1 VTTLELSWQG
11 SAARVSRW
19 LWIWIAALGATALLW
34 YFDGAPPWLDDYPK
48 DWVLPFAKYTT
59 IVMTAIKNNISDV
72 TRMISNGIL
81 NPILQFFID
90 LLAHGFKIGNG
101 ASAIELPRLS
111 WVGIVA
117 TFTLAGYALGRWRLA
132 ALAGGCFLYI
142 ALFGQWDS
150 AMTTLASIVMAV
162 PIGVML
168 GLLVGIWGYRAP
180 RVRAYFLNPL
190 LDLMQTIPTFAYL
203 VPILLLFG
211 TNPVSGLVATI
222 IFAMPPMV
230 RATMLALEQVPAE
243 IGEFGT
249 MAGCTRRQRL
259 WRILMPSARPLLMV
273 GVNQVIMMSLNMVI
287 IASMIGAGGL
297 GYDVLLALRA
307 LKIGDAL
314 EAGLA
319 IVVIAIVLDRLS
331 QAAVHTV
338 STRRLDTRPFWQ
350 RHPYLFASIALIV
363 VTTLASFVIP
373 SLNRIPE
380 GWTVTLAPYAKEF
393 IDWIN
398 INYFDY
404 IEAFRVALL
413 LNILNPVRDLL
424 VDLPWFAIV
433 ALIGV
438 AGWQFGGWR
447 LSLLTMS
454 LTAFCAMV
462 GLWDKTMNTVYLVG
476 VSVVIACLIGVPL
489 GIWAARSR
497 TGNRILTPVVDLLQ
511 TIPAFVY
518 LIPVVMLFR
527 VGDVSAMIAIVAY
540 AVAPAIRYTNH
551 GIRQVSPQLVE
562 AAKVAGCTR
571 TQILFR
577 VQLPL
582 ALPEIMLGINQVI
595 MLAIAMDIIAAMV
608 GTRDLGQEV
617 FISLAKADV
626 GRGII
631 AGLCVAFI
639 GIVADRLVG
648 GWARKLRQRF
658 GMVG

>member
-1 VTTLELSWQG
+1 VTTLDIPW
-11 SAARVSRW
+11 SASTPRISRW
-19 LWIWIAALGATALLW
+19 VWIWLLALSLAFLLWIFAESL
-34 YFDGAPPWLDDYPK
+34 PWLVAYPK
-48 DWVLPFAKYTT
+48 SWIVPLAKLTT
-59 IVMTAIKNNISDV
+59 VVMTWIKNNLSWLTRAISDV
-72 TRMISNGIL
+72 
-81 NPILQFFID
+81 LQIQLRFIID
-90 LLAHGFKIGNG
+90 LLARGFEIGHGDD
-101 ASAIELPRLS
+101 ATLLPRLS
-111 WVGIVA
+111 WVGVIGA
-117 TFTLAGYALGRWRLA
+117 FTLGGYALGKWRLA
-132 ALAGGCFLYI
+132 TLSGGCFIYI

-150 AMTTLASIVMAV
+150 AMTTLASIIMAV
-162 PIGVML
+162 PIGVVF
-168 GLLVGIWGYRAP
+168 GLLIGIWGYRSP
-180 RVRAYFLNPL
+180 RATAIFINPA

-203 VPILLLFG
+203 VPMLLLFG
-211 TNPVSGLVATI
+211 INPVAGMIATVV
-222 IFAMPPMV
+222 FAMPPMV
-230 RATMLALEQVPAE
+230 RATILALKQVPAE

-249 MAGCTRRQRL
+249 MAGCTPRQRL
-259 WRILMPSARPLLMV
+259 WRILMPAARPLLMV

-307 LKIGDAL
+307 LKVGQSL
-314 EAGLA
+314 ESGLA

-338 STRRLDTRPFWQ
+338 STRQLDTRTYWR
-350 RHPYLFASIALIV
+350 RHPFLLASILLIV
-363 VTTLASFVIP
+363 VTTLASLVIP
-373 SLNRIPE
+373 AFAQIPD
-380 GWTVTLAPYAKEF
+380 GWTVTLASYAKDA

-398 INYFDY
+398 VNYFDY
-404 IEAFRVALL
+404 LEAFRVALL
-413 LNILNPVRDLL
+413 LNILNPVRQFLL
-424 VDLPWFAIV
+424 EIPWLAAV

-462 GLWDKTMNTVYLVG
+462 GLWDKTMITVYLVA
-476 VSVVIACLIGVPL
+476 VSVVISCLIGIPL
-489 GIWAARSR
+489 GIWSARSQ
-497 TGNRILTPVVDLLQ
+497 TGNRIVTPIVDLLQ

-527 VGDVSAMIAIVAY
+527 VGDVSAMIAIIAY

-571 TQILFR
+571 SQILFR

-617 FISLAKADV
+617 FISLAKADA
-626 GRGII
+626 GRGIV

-648 GWARKLRQRF
+648 GWSRRLRHRY
-658 GMVG
+658 GMAG

>member
-1 VTTLELSWQG
+1 VTALELPWQAG
-11 SAARVSRW
+11 APRVSRW
-19 LWIWIAALGATALLW
+19 VWIWLVALGGTALLW
-34 YFDGAPPWLDDYPK
+34 IFDGALPFLDDYPRE
-48 DWVLPFAKYTT
+48 WVLPAAKFTT
-59 IVMTAIKNNISDV
+59 LVMTAIKNAISGV
-72 TRMISNGIL
+72 TRFVSNGIL
-81 NPILQFFID
+81 DPILRFIID
-90 LLAHGFKIGNG
+90 LLARGFSIGSG
-101 ASAIELPRLS
+101 ADAVHLPRLS
-111 WVGIVA
+111 WVGIIGA
-117 TFTLAGYALGRWRLA
+117 FTFAGLALGNWRLA

-150 AMTTLASIVMAV
+150 SMTTLASIVMAV
-162 PIGVML
+162 PIGVVL
-168 GLLVGIWGYRAP
+168 GLLLGILGYRSP
-180 RVRAYFLNPL
+180 RLTVYVINPM

-203 VPILLLFG
+203 VPMLLLFG
-211 TNPVSGLVATI
+211 TNPVSGMIATI

-230 RATMLALEQVPAE
+230 RATVLALQQVPDE
-243 IGEFGT
+243 IGDFGT
-249 MAGCTRRQRL
+249 MAGCTRRQKL

-307 LKIGDAL
+307 LKIGESL

-319 IVVIAIVLDRLS
+319 IVLIAIVLDRLS
-331 QAAVHTV
+331 QATVHTV
-338 STRRLDTRPFWQ
+338 STRRLDLRPIWQ
-350 RHPYLFASIALIV
+350 RYPFVIAAVALV
-363 VTTLASFVIP
+363 LVTTLASFAVP
-373 SLNRIPE
+373 ALERIPDA
-380 GWTVTLAPYAKEF
+380 WTITLAPYAKQA

-398 INYFDY
+398 LYYFDV

-413 LNILNPVRDLL
+413 VNMLNPVRDLL
-424 VDLPWFAIV
+424 IDLPWFAAV
-433 ALIGV
+433 ALVGV

-447 LSLLTMS
+447 LSLLVVV
-454 LTAFCAMV
+454 LTTFCAVV
-462 GLWDKTMNTVYLVG
+462 GLWEKTAITVYLVS
-476 VSVVIACLIGVPL
+476 VSVIVSCLIGIPL
-489 GIWAARSR
+489 GIWSARSR
-497 TGNRILTPVVDLLQ
+497 TANGILTPIVDLLQ

-551 GIRQVSPQLVE
+551 GIRQVSPQMIE
-562 AAKVAGCTR
+562 AAKVAGCTKW
-571 TQILFR
+571 QILFR

-617 FISLAKADV
+617 FISLAKADS
-626 GRGII
+626 GRGIV

-648 GWARKLRQRF
+648 GWSRRLKQRF
-658 GMVG
+658 GMTS